1 MSVKHTVVCRG
12 AVFYTES
19 AIARVF
25 VSSTSGNR
33 PASSPRKVRRFPL
46 PRRDSRTISL
56 FGNDSGYI
64 SQEWASRMTALD
76 WNHSDDLA
84 VNTARVLAA
93 DAVEKVGN
101 GHPGTA
107 ISLAPAAYLLF
118 QKVMRRDPRDDTWV
132 GRDRFI
138 LSVGHSSL
146 TQYVQLYL
154 GGYGLELDDLKA
166 LRTWGS
172 LTPGHPE
179 YGHTA
184 GVEITTGPLGQG
196 LASAVGFAYA
206 ARFERGLFDGSAPAG
221 TSPFDHFVYVIAG
234 DGDLQEG
241 VTAEASSL
249 AGHQQLGNLIA
260 IYDSNQIS
268 IEDDTKI
275 AFTEDVQQR
284 YESYGWDV
292 RVVDWKKGGD
302 YVEDVPALHAAVM
315 AAQAETTKP
324 TLIILKTIIGWPS
337 PGKQNTGKIH
347 GSALGAEELAG
358 LKVAVGFDPEKYFE
372 VAPEVIAHT
381 RKAVDRGAAG
391 RLEWQKN
398 FDAWASSHPAEKA
411 LFDRLEAGLLPEGI
425 ESALPLFAYD
435 NEVSTRAASG
445 KVINALAGVLPEL
458 WGGSADLAE
467 SNNTTID
474 GARSFVPAEWST
486 HEWTGDPYGRVLHFG
501 IREHAMAAIL
511 NGIVLHGKTRAFG
524 GTFLIFSDYMRP
536 AVRLAALMKVP
547 SIFVWTHDSVALG
560 EDGPT
565 HQPIEQLA
573 TLRAI
578 PGLDVVRP
586 ADANEVAYAWKTMLE
601 RRNGPAGIALTRQN
615 IPVFPRG
622 SGTATATEFA
632 HASATAKGAYVL
644 IDCAGTPDVLL
655 LATGSEVQL
664 AVAAREQLASSGI
677 AARVISAPCWEWF
690 EEQSHEYRESVI
702 PSGVTA
708 RVSVEA
714 GLSLSWEKFL
724 GSRGRAVS
732 IEHFGASADYKTLFR
747 EFGMTTEAVVAAAH
761 ESIAAP

>member
-1 MSVKHTVVCRG
+1 
-12 AVFYTES
+12 
-19 AIARVF
+19 
-25 VSSTSGNR
+25 
-33 PASSPRKVRRFPL
+33 
-46 PRRDSRTISL
+46 
-56 FGNDSGYI
+56 
-64 SQEWASRMTALD
+64 MTALD
-76 WNHSDDLA
+76 WNERDDLA
-84 VNTARVLAA
+84 VTTAKVLAA

-118 QKVMRRDPRDDTWV
+118 QKVMRRDPSDDTWV

-154 GGYGLELDDLKA
+154 GGYGLVLDDLKA

-206 ARFERGLFDGSAPAG
+206 ARFERGLFDADAAPGA
-221 TSPFDHFVYVIAG
+221 SPFDHFIYVIAG

-268 IEDDTKI
+268 IEDDTTI

-292 RVVDWKKGGD
+292 RVVDWKTSTG
-302 YVEDVPALHAAVM
+302 YVEDVPALHAAIV
-315 AAQAETTKP
+315 AAQAETAKP

-347 GSALGAEELAG
+347 GSALGADELAG
-358 LKVAVGFDPEKYFE
+358 LKKAVGFDADTFFD

-381 RKAVDRGAAG
+381 RLALDRGAAA
-391 RLEWQKN
+391 RAEWQKT
-398 FDAWASSHPAEKA
+398 FDAWAVAHPAEKS
-411 LFDRLEAGLLPEGI
+411 LFDRLEAGELPDGI
-425 ESALPLFAYD
+425 EDALPTFSAD
-435 NEVSTRAASG
+435 AEVSTRAASG

-467 SNNTTID
+467 SNNTTIE
-474 GARSFVPAEWST
+474 GARSFVPAQWST
-486 HEWTGDPYGRVLHFG
+486 HEWAGEPYGRVLHFG

-565 HQPIEQLA
+565 HQPVEQLA

-615 IPVFPRG
+615 IPVFDRG
-622 SGTATATEFA
+622 AGAATSTEFA
-632 HASATAKGAYVL
+632 HASATAQGAYVL
-644 IDCAGTPDVLL
+644 IDGEGTPDVLL

-664 AVAAREQLASSGI
+664 AVAARQQLANAGVS
-677 AARVISAPCWEWF
+677 ARVISAPCWEWF
-690 EEQSHEYRESVI
+690 EEQSAEYRESVI
-702 PSGVTA
+702 PPTVTA

-714 GLSLSWEKFL
+714 GLSLSWHKFL
-724 GSRGRAVS
+724 GSRGRSVS
-732 IEHFGASADYKTLFR
+732 LEHFGASADYKTLFR

-761 ESIAAP
+761 ESLAAS